1 MGVPP
6 VVAFNAPSGTGKTT
20 YLEHLIGVLVD
31 RGLRVAAV
39 KHDTHA
45 FQMDKPGK
53 DTHRLRTAGAS
64 RVAIV
69 NDRELAVY
77 GDVEARL
84 TLPELVRRYLGEVD
98 LVLVE
103 GFRQSGVPKIIFC
116 RQGADRAPYD
126 ANGDLVIGVVGDMQL
141 PGGKPH
147 FPLDDPG
154 LLADFLQN
162 ELGLS
167 PRS

>member
-1 MGVPP
+1 MCGICGIIDWVTS
-6 VVAFNAPSGTGKTT
+6 AAGD
-20 YLEHLIGVLVD
+20 L
-31 RGLRVAAV
+31 AAV
-39 KHDTHA
+39 KRVLW
-45 FQMDKPGK
+45 PIR
-53 DTHRLRTAGAS
+53 HRGP
-64 RVAIV
+64 
-69 NDRELAVY
+69 DELAVY